1 MAMLKLSPTRL
12 IVIESHGIDKW
23 SSFNTGDRS
32 FPPGFYSVM
41 AYVVDLDKTAAPPV
55 TSDGRSLSNEE
66 FAWAMW
72 QKVEGG
78 ASTEYGSII
87 GMRPHMFDVVAVLG
101 DSFVIDGIRIKF
113 VGTGDYE
120 TIEISKA

>member
-1 MAMLKLSPTRL
+1 
-12 IVIESHGIDKW
+12 
-23 SSFNTGDRS
+23 
-32 FPPGFYSVM
+32 
-41 AYVVDLDKTAAPPV
+41 
-55 TSDGRSLSNEE
+55 
-66 FAWAMW
+66 MW

>member
-1 MAMLKLSPTRL
+1 L
-12 IVIESHGIDKW
+12 IVVESHGIDKW
-23 SSFNTGDRS
+23 SSFNTGDRA

-66 FAWAMW
+66 YAWAMW

-78 ASTEYGSII
+78 ASTEFGSII
-87 GMRPHMFDVVAVLG
+87 GMRPDMFNTVAVLG
-101 DSFVIDGIRIKF
+101 DSFVIEGVRIKF
-113 VGTGDYE
+113 VATGDYE
-120 TIEISKA
+120 TIEISKD